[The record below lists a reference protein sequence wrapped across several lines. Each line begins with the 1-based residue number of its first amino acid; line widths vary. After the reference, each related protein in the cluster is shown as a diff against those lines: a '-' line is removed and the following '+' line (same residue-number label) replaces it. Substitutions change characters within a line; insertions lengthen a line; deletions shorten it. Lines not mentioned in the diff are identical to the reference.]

1 MEMKRIILFTFFLN
15 LVFFC
20 NAQELEVKSF
30 APKTND
36 LSASTNPRG
45 DNNNIACAL
54 IKVQLAAQGAQFEG
68 NVVGNVEYK
77 TSEYMVYMAS
87 GSKRV
92 KVKLEG
98 YLPLEVNFADY
109 GVNVLESKTTY
120 VLTITGVQT
129 IVVPQLEEKPEVIEA
144 KPVVSAPVEPQSR
157 QKNQISK
164 KTFFTVNGA
173 YSALPQLSFGVSVG
187 QVKRFG
193 WFVSAMTNAS
203 FVGMQ
208 TSNTCDSQGY
218 LEGGYLPM
226 YNGKTA
232 SDRLSV
238 MGGGI
243 IRLSGSVYARVG
255 IGYGVSNLCW
265 QTVDQKWYRN
275 TEYCT
280 QGLDL
285 SAGFQAHLGGFV
297 LSLEAVSTNF
307 KTLEGKLGVGFAF

>member
-1 MEMKRIILFTFFLN
+1 MIMKRLILIACFLAFV
-15 LVFFC
+15 LFC
-20 NAQELEVKSF
+20 NAQKLTVESLTE
-30 APKTND
+30 KTND
-36 LSASTNPRG
+36 LSASTNPRL

-68 NVVGNVEYK
+68 HVVGKTEYK
-77 TSEYMVYMAS
+77 TSEYLVYMAT

-98 YLPLEVNFADY
+98 YLPLEVNFDDY
-109 GVNVLESKTTY
+109 GVNALESKTTY

-129 IVVPQLEEKPEVIEA
+129 VVIPQLEEKPEVRTAE
-144 KPVVSAPVEPQSR
+144 PVTSTPVEPQR
-157 QKNQISK
+157 QQKEQIRK
-164 KTFFTVNGA
+164 ATFITVNGA
-173 YSALPQLSFGVSVG
+173 FSSLSHLSFGFSVG

-275 TEYCT
+275 TEYST

-307 KTLEGKLGVGFAF
+307 KTLEGKLGFGFAF

>member
-1 MEMKRIILFTFFLN
+1 
-15 LVFFC
+15 
-20 NAQELEVKSF
+20 
-30 APKTND
+30 
-36 LSASTNPRG
+36 
-45 DNNNIACAL
+45 
-54 IKVQLAAQGAQFEG
+54 
-68 NVVGNVEYK
+68 
-77 TSEYMVYMAS
+77 
-87 GSKRV
+87 
-92 KVKLEG
+92 
-98 YLPLEVNFADY
+98 
-109 GVNVLESKTTY
+109 
-120 VLTITGVQT
+120 
-129 IVVPQLEEKPEVIEA
+129 
-144 KPVVSAPVEPQSR
+144 
-157 QKNQISK
+157 
-164 KTFFTVNGA
+164 
-173 YSALPQLSFGVSVG
+173 
-187 QVKRFG
+187 
-193 WFVSAMTNAS
+193 MTNAS

-226 YNGKTA
+226 YNGKTD

-275 TEYCT
+275 TEYST